1 MSAKPLRRTFAFVAL
16 AATGGTLLAFAHPL
30 QQTPTPATPPPAAP
44 ATADERLEALEK
56 QVAEQ
61 EKELVRLARLTSGL
75 ADGIARLA
83 AAGEEARAQGFESA
97 GPNPAARTALL
108 AGIADLAAAVKE
120 ASRLPAPARAPS
132 QKQ

>member
-1 MSAKPLRRTFAFVAL
+1 MTPKPLRRTFAFVAL

-30 QQTPTPATPPPAAP
+30 QQAPAPTPPPAAP

-61 EKELVRLARLTSGL
+61 EKELVRLARLTAGL

-108 AGIADLAAAVKE
+108 TGISELAATVQQAT
-120 ASRLPAPARAPS
+120 RPPPAPESSPR
-132 QKQ
+132 KQ

>member
-16 AATGGTLLAFAHPL
+16 AAAGGTLLAFAQPM
-30 QQTPTPATPPPAAP
+30 QQAPAPATPPPAVP
-44 ATADERLEALEK
+44 ATAEARLDALEK

-61 EKELVRLARLTSGL
+61 EKELARLARLTAGL

-108 AGIADLAAAVKE
+108 TGISELATTVQQAN
-120 ASRLPAPARAPS
+120 RPPPAPEDAPR
-132 QKQ
+132 KQ